1 MARKPNKHQTAPIS
15 IRPSAEVAAYLAELA
30 KVGIHGKTPAEV
42 AKALVGNEIERLIRE
57 GIIRLRK
64 T

>member
-1 MARKPNKHQTAPIS
+1 V
-15 IRPSAEVAAYLAELA
+15 EVAAYLEALA

-57 GIIRLRK
+57 GIIPLRK

>member
-1 MARKPNKHQTAPIS
+1 
-15 IRPSAEVAAYLAELA
+15 VAAYLAELA

-57 GIIRLRK
+57 GIIRLR
-64 T
+64 